1 MDIIHYLSLGF
12 KGFKGAFASRQDVLH
27 RDLRPLAGG
36 LDRDNLVVE
45 GKHRH
50 IINGHVP
57 VRTIKGETPIKAGG
71 KHLVIDGGFSLAYQ
85 PKTGIAG
92 YTLTF
97 HSRGLEL
104 VQHYPFTTAGE
115 AIRKGIDIRSKTQI
129 VELSQNRMYVKDTDK
144 GKQLKTKVE
153 DLKKL
158 LIAYRMG
165 LIKQISR

>member
-1 MDIIHYLSLGF
+1 MTTFERYFIDDTSAYTERKGYYYRYGDSTEVMDMI
-12 KGFKGAFASRQDVLH
+12 
-27 RDLRPLAGG
+27 
-36 LDRDNLVVE
+36 LDDFGVTGE
-45 GKHRH
+45 HRH

-57 VRTIKGETPIKAGG
+57 VRTIKGETPIKAQGR
-71 KHLVIDGGFSLAYQ
+71 HLVIDGGFSLAYQ

-104 VQHYPFTTAGE
+104 VQHYPFTTADE

-144 GKQLKTKVE
+144 GVILRTKAE
-153 DLKKL
+153 DLRKL
-158 LIAYRMG
+158 LVAYRMG
-165 LIKQISR
+165 IIKQK